1 MSEESEENWYEV
13 EPGDSMPSIAKETG
27 FFWETLWNHAKNA
40 DLKEK
45 RKNPNVLLAG
55 DQVFIPELEAKAFSK
70 PADAQHKFRRKGVP
84 VKLVLK
90 LLKSDG
96 SARAN
101 EAYVLSVNN
110 KDLKGNTD
118 GDGVL
123 KQYIPN
129 DAKEGIL
136 KLDDG
141 KECFP
146 VRIGALDPVDTI
158 SGLQQRL
165 ANLGFDC
172 LETGQL
178 DDPTVRALTLF
189 QAANKL
195 DTSGKP
201 DDATRA
207 KLLELTQ

>member
-1 MSEESEENWYEV
+1 MPDDEEYYYEV
-13 EPGDSMPSIAKETG
+13 APGDSMPSIAKETG
-27 FFWETLWNHAKNA
+27 FFWETLWNHANNA
-40 DLKEK
+40 DLKAK
-45 RKNPNVLLAG
+45 RKNPNVLFAG
-55 DQVFIPELEAKAFSK
+55 DQVFIPKLETKTESK
-70 PADAQHKFRRKGVP
+70 PTDAQHKFRRKGVP

-101 EAYVLSVNN
+101 EAYVLTVND

-136 KLDDG
+136 KLNDG

-146 VRIGALDPVDTI
+146 VRIGALDPIDEI
-158 SGLQQRL
+158 SGIQQRL

-172 LETGQL
+172 EETGQL
-178 DDPTVRALTLF
+178 DDATQRALVNF

-195 DTSGKP
+195 DPSGAP
-201 DDATRA
+201 DDPTKA

>member
-1 MSEESEENWYEV
+1 MASDEDSNYAV
-13 EPGDSMPSIAKETG
+13 APGDSIPSIAKQTG
-27 FFWETLWNHAKNA
+27 FFWETLWNHGNNSS
-40 DLKEK
+40 LKSK

-55 DQVFIPELEAKAFSK
+55 DTVFVPKLETKTESK
-70 PADAQHKFRRKGVP
+70 PTDAQHKFHRKGCP
-84 VKLVLK
+84 IKLILK

-96 SARAN
+96 KPRAN
-101 EAYVLSVNN
+101 ESYVLTVDG

-136 KLDDG
+136 KLKDG

-146 VRIGALDPVDTI
+146 VQIGALDPVDEITGI
-158 SGLQQRL
+158 QQRL

-172 LETGQL
+172 EVTGQL
-178 DDPTVRALTLF
+178 DDPTVRALTNF
-189 QAANKL
+189 QNVNSL
-195 DTSGKP
+195 DTTGKP
-201 DDATRA
+201 DQPTQD
-207 KLLELTQ
+207 KLLEMTQ

>member
-1 MSEESEENWYEV
+1 MSEESEEVWYEV
-13 EPGDSMPSIAKETG
+13 ESGDSMPSIAKQTG
-27 FFWETLWNHAKNA
+27 FFWETLWNHDKNA

-55 DQVFIPELEAKAFSK
+55 DQVFIPELEPKTFSK
-70 PADAQHKFRRKGVP
+70 AADAQHKFRRKGVP

-96 SARAN
+96 EPRAN
-101 EAYVLSVNN
+101 EAYVLTVNN

-129 DAKEGIL
+129 DAREGIL

-146 VRIGALDPVDTI
+146 VRIGALDPVDTVT
-158 SGLQQRL
+158 GLQQRL
-165 ANLGFDC
+165 ANLGYDC
-172 LETGQL
+172 EETGQL

-189 QAANKL
+189 QAANQL
-195 DTSGKP
+195 DPSGAP
-201 DDATRA
+201 DDATKA
-207 KLLELTQ
+207 KLLEFTQ